1 MPFQVVPRE
10 QEFFNLF
17 EHAAAIVA
25 AATVE
30 LAELARD
37 FTDAE
42 DRSQRVRGLEHE
54 GDDLTRDIIRR
65 LDVTF
70 VTPYDRDDIYE
81 LAVGLDDILD
91 GVWAVADAIVLHR
104 IEEPLPEL
112 RQLADVLRKAGAS
125 IVTAVGGL
133 RDDVDV
139 MPSVIEINRLENEGD
154 RIYRRAVARLYSGEF
169 TAMAVLKWKDV
180 LGQLEEAVD
189 RCEDISNVIESI
201 LVKYD

>member
-10 QEFFNLF
+10 QGFFVLF
-17 EHAAAIVA
+17 ERSAANVA

-42 DRSQRVRGLEHE
+42 DRSQRIRSLEHE
-54 GDDLTRDIIRR
+54 GDDLTREVIHR

-70 VTPYDRDDIYE
+70 VTPYDHEDIYE
-81 LAVGLDDILD
+81 LASGLDDILD
-91 GVWAVADAIVLHR
+91 AVWAVADAIVLHH
-104 IEEPLPEL
+104 IERPLPEL
-112 RQLADVLRKAGAS
+112 GQLADVLRKAAAA

-139 MPSVIEINRLENEGD
+139 MPHVIEINRLENEGD

-169 TAMAVLKWKDV
+169 KAMDVLKWKDV
-180 LGQLEEAVD
+180 LGGLEAAID
-189 RCEDISNVIESI
+189 RCEDISNVIESVV
-201 LVKYD
+201 VKYD